1 MSEQE
6 ELEVKRPVFCVVRKQ
21 DKERVVVS
29 GCTNLEKIFSAQK
42 AQDSVLSGTVV

>member
-6 ELEVKRPVFCVVRKQ
+6 ELEVKRPVFYVVRKQ

-29 GCTNLEKIFSAQK
+29 GSTNLEKNIFCTKSTGQ
-42 AQDSVLSGTVV
+42 